1 MLYYMRI
8 IGNHKRK
15 RGQIFILDNYLVVK
29 NKDLTPFRFN
39 TFINNI
45 NINENLSRNFI
56 ANTLG

>member
-1 MLYYMRI
+1 MRI
-8 IGNHKRK
+8 RGNHKSQK
-15 RGQIFILDNYLVVK
+15 KGSNFILDKFVK

-56 ANTLG
+56 GNSIG